1 MNSKYRLAFKK
12 VLRIGSYST
21 TTANVCE
28 SFTSDQPKS
37 PLNKNTTYVAK
48 EISD

>member
-1 MNSKYRLAFKK
+1 MNPKYRLAFKK

-21 TTANVCE
+21 STTNGCE

-37 PLNKNTTYVAK
+37 PLNKNMIYVAK